1 MWIVSQ
7 IGAREHYS
15 VPRALQQSKQLGA
28 LLTDFW
34 VPPGSPIGYLPGGQ
48 KLRDR
53 HHPDI
58 SPELVWAPNQSSL
71 LFEVKQRIRKDEIWN
86 TIQKRDH
93 SFQQHAIPQLHR
105 LASSLTAD
113 AQPTLF
119 SYSYAARDLFREAKE
134 LGWKTILGQIDPG
147 PGEHA
152 LVGRLADEFPEWNSF
167 ILPQPPPSYWEDWRE
182 ECELA
187 DEIIVN
193 SYWSAKLLSESGIS
207 ADKMRVIP
215 LAYESKASEHN
226 EKTYKNRS
234 LRLLFLGQ
242 AIVRKGIHDLVAA
255 ASNLDPRDWHI
266 NVVGPHPQLPN
277 NLPETITFHGPSP
290 RSKVSK
296 WYARS
301 DIFVLPTH
309 SDGFGIT
316 QLEAMAHG
324 LPVIA
329 TLNCGEV
336 VEEDRN
342 GWIIP
347 AGSPNALTNLLQ
359 KIAGNREQLNTMS
372 ESARNTLPRFSL
384 KRIGEALLQSSDNIA
399 KPALHL

>member
-15 VPRALQQSKQLGA
+15 IPRALQQSNKLGA

-34 VPPGSPIGYLPGGQ
+34 VPPGSLLEKLPVGQ

-53 HHPDI
+53 YHPDI
-58 SPELVWAPNQSSL
+58 SPELVWAPNRSSL
-71 LFEVKQRIRKDEIWN
+71 LFELKQRIKKDALWT
-86 TIQKRDH
+86 TIQKRDY

-105 LASSLTAD
+105 LANSLTAD

-152 LVGRLADEFPEWNSF
+152 LVSRLADEFPEWNSF
-167 ILPQPPPSYWEDWRE
+167 ILPQPPQSYWNDWRE

-193 SYWSAKLLSESGIS
+193 SSWSAKLLGESGIS
-207 ADKMRVIP
+207 ANKIRVIP
-215 LAYESKASEHN
+215 LAYEGEAPKYH
-226 EKTYKNRS
+226 EKTYKNRP

-266 NVVGPHPQLPN
+266 DVVGPHPPLPN

-290 RSKVSK
+290 RSKVSE

-309 SDGFGIT
+309 SDGFAIT

-347 AGSPNALTNLLQ
+347 AGSPNALKDLLQ
-359 KIAGNREQLNTMS
+359 KIVVDKEQLITMS

-384 KRIGEALLQSSDNIA
+384 KRIGEALLQSSN
-399 KPALHL
+399 KS

>member
-34 VPPGSPIGYLPGGQ
+34 IPPRSPISYLPGGQ

-53 HHPDI
+53 HHPNI

-71 LFEVKQRIRKDEIWN
+71 LFEVKQRIRKDEIWS

-105 LASSLTAD
+105 LANSLTTD

-167 ILPQPPPSYWEDWRE
+167 ILPQPPPSYWDDWRE
-182 ECELA
+182 ESELA

-193 SYWSAKLLSESGIS
+193 SSWSAKLISESGIS
-207 ADKMRVIP
+207 ANKMRVIP
-215 LAYESKASEHN
+215 LAYESKAQEYH
-226 EKTYKNRS
+226 EKNYNNRP

-242 AIVRKGIHDLVAA
+242 AIVRKGIHDLVAT
-255 ASNLDPRDWHI
+255 ASNLDPKDWHI
-266 NVVGPHPQLPN
+266 DVVGPHPPLPN

-290 RSKVSK
+290 RSEVSK

-316 QLEAMAHG
+316 QLEAMAYG

-347 AGSPNALTNLLQ
+347 VGSPNALTDLLQ
-359 KIAGNREQLNTMS
+359 KIVVDKEQLITMS

-384 KRIGEALLQSSDNIA
+384 KRIGEALLQSSN
-399 KPALHL
+399 KS

>member
-1 MWIVSQ
+1 
-7 IGAREHYS
+7 
-15 VPRALQQSKQLGA
+15 
-28 LLTDFW
+28 LT
-34 VPPGSPIGYLPGGQ
+34 
-48 KLRDR
+48 
-53 HHPDI
+53 
-58 SPELVWAPNQSSL
+58 
-71 LFEVKQRIRKDEIWN
+71 
-86 TIQKRDH
+86 T
-93 SFQQHAIPQLHR
+93 
-105 LASSLTAD
+105 D

-167 ILPQPPPSYWEDWRE
+167 ILPQPPPSYWDDWRE

-193 SYWSAKLLSESGIS
+193 SSWSAKLLGESGIS
-207 ADKMRVIP
+207 AEKMRVIP
-215 LAYESKASEHN
+215 LAYESEAPKYH
-226 EKTYKNRS
+226 EKTYNHRP

-242 AIVRKGIHDLVAA
+242 AIVRKGIHDLVATA
-255 ASNLDPRDWHI
+255 LNLDPRDWHI
-266 NVVGPHPQLPN
+266 DVVGPHPPLPN

-290 RSKVSK
+290 RSEVSK

-301 DIFVLPTH
+301 DIFVFPTH

-329 TLNCGEV
+329 TLNCGDV
-336 VEEDRN
+336 VEEERN
-342 GWIIP
+342 GWVIP

-372 ESARNTLPRFSL
+372 ESARNTLPRFNL
-384 KRIGEALLQSSDNIA
+384 ERIGEALLQSSN
-399 KPALHL
+399 KS

>member
-15 VPRALQQSKQLGA
+15 IPRALQQSNQLGA

-34 VPPGSPIGYLPGGQ
+34 VPPGSLLEKLPVGQ

-58 SPELVWAPNQSSL
+58 SPEFVWAPNRKSL
-71 LFEVKQRIRKDEIWN
+71 LFEVGQRIKKDALW
-86 TIQKRDH
+86 TKIQKKNQ

-119 SYSYAARDLFREAKE
+119 SYSYAARDLFRVAKE

-147 PGEHA
+147 PSEHA
-152 LVGRLADEFPEWNSF
+152 LVDRLADEFPEWRGF
-167 ILPQPPPSYWEDWRE
+167 VLPQPPQSYWNNWHE

-193 SYWSAKLLSESGIS
+193 SFWSAKLLGESGIP
-207 ADKMRVIP
+207 ADKLRVIP
-215 LAYESKASEHN
+215 LAYEGVAPKSHKKNYHN
-226 EKTYKNRS
+226 RP

-255 ASNLDPRDWHI
+255 ASNLDPKDWNI
-266 NVVGPHPQLPN
+266 DIVGPHPQLPK

-290 RSKVSK
+290 RSEVLE
-296 WYARS
+296 WYTRS

-309 SDGFGIT
+309 SDGFAIT
-316 QLEAMAHG
+316 QLEAIAHG
-324 LPVIA
+324 LPIIA
-329 TLNCGEV
+329 TLNCGNV
-336 VEEDRN
+336 VEEGRN

-347 AGSPNALTNLLQ
+347 VGSPNALTDLLQ
-359 KIAGNREQLNTMS
+359 KIVSNKKQLITMS

-384 KRIGEALLQSSDNIA
+384 KRIGEALLQSSN
-399 KPALHL
+399 KS

>member
-34 VPPGSPIGYLPGGQ
+34 VPPGSPIGYLPGCQ

-53 HHPDI
+53 YHPDI
-58 SPELVWAPNQSSL
+58 SPELVWAPNGSSL
-71 LFEVKQRIRKDEIWN
+71 FFEVKQRIKKDVWT
-86 TIQKRDH
+86 TIQRRDH

-105 LASSLTAD
+105 LANSLTAD

-152 LVGRLADEFPEWNSF
+152 LVSRLADEFPEWNSF
-167 ILPQPPPSYWEDWRE
+167 ILPQPPQSYWNDWRE

-193 SYWSAKLLSESGIS
+193 SSWSAKLLGESGIS
-207 ADKMRVIP
+207 ANKIRVIP
-215 LAYESKASEHN
+215 LAYESKAPEHH
-226 EKTYKNRS
+226 EKNYYNRP

-266 NVVGPHPQLPN
+266 DVVGPHPQLPN

-290 RSKVSK
+290 RSKVSE

-309 SDGFGIT
+309 SDGFAIT

-347 AGSPNALTNLLQ
+347 AGSPNALKDLLQ
-359 KIAGNREQLNTMS
+359 KIVVDKEQLITMS

-384 KRIGEALLQSSDNIA
+384 KRIGEALLQSSN
-399 KPALHL
+399 KS

>member
-34 VPPGSPIGYLPGGQ
+34 IPPGSPIGYLPGGQ

-71 LFEVKQRIRKDEIWN
+71 LFEVKQRIRKDEIWS

-105 LASSLTAD
+105 LANSLTAD

-147 PGEHA
+147 PGEHT

-167 ILPQPPPSYWEDWRE
+167 ILPQPPPSYWDDWRE
-182 ECELA
+182 ECEMA

-193 SYWSAKLLSESGIS
+193 SSWSAKLLSESGIS

-215 LAYESKASEHN
+215 LAYESKAPEHN
-226 EKTYKNRS
+226 EKNYKNRP

-242 AIVRKGIHDLVAA
+242 AIVRKGIHDLVAT
-255 ASNLDPRDWHI
+255 ASNLDPKDWHI
-266 NVVGPHPQLPN
+266 DVVGPHPQLPN
-277 NLPETITFHGPSP
+277 NLPKAITFHGPSP
-290 RSKVSK
+290 RSVVSE

-309 SDGFGIT
+309 SDGFAIT

-336 VEEDRN
+336 VEEGRN

-347 AGSPNALTNLLQ
+347 AGSPNALTDLLQ
-359 KIAGNREQLNTMS
+359 KIAGNREQLITMS
-372 ESARNTLPRFSL
+372 ESARNTLPRFNL
-384 KRIGEALLQSSDNIA
+384 ERIGEALLQSSN
-399 KPALHL
+399 KS

>member
-15 VPRALQQSKQLGA
+15 IPRALQQSNQLGA

-58 SPELVWAPNQSSL
+58 LPELVWAPNRSSL
-71 LFEVKQRIRKDEIWN
+71 LFEVKQRIKKDDFWI
-86 TIQKRDH
+86 TTQKRDRN
-93 SFQQHAIPQLHR
+93 FQRQVIPQLKH
-105 LASSLTAD
+105 LAKSIPNED
-113 AQPTLF
+113 CPTLF

-152 LVGRLADEFPEWNSF
+152 LVGRLADEFPEWSSF
-167 ILPQPPPSYWEDWRE
+167 ILPQPPQSYWNDWRE

-193 SYWSAKLLSESGIS
+193 SSWSAKLLGESGIPT
-207 ADKMRVIP
+207 DKMRVIP
-215 LAYESKASEHN
+215 LAYEGEAPEHH
-226 EKTYKNRS
+226 EKTYKNRP

-242 AIVRKGIHDLVAA
+242 AIVRKGIHDLLAA
-255 ASNLDPRDWHI
+255 ASNLDPKDWHI
-266 NVVGPHPQLPN
+266 DVVGPHPPLPN
-277 NLPETITFHGPSP
+277 NLPEAITFHGPSP
-290 RSKVSK
+290 RSEVSE

-309 SDGFGIT
+309 SDGFAIT

-336 VEEDRN
+336 VEEGRN

-347 AGSPNALTNLLQ
+347 AGSPNTLTGLLQ
-359 KIAGNREQLNTMS
+359 KIAGNREQLITMS
-372 ESARNTLPRFSL
+372 ESARNTLPRFNL
-384 KRIGEALLQSSDNIA
+384 ERIGEALLQSSNKA
-399 KPALHL
+399 NPALHP

>member
-1 MWIVSQ
+1 
-7 IGAREHYS
+7 
-15 VPRALQQSKQLGA
+15 
-28 LLTDFW
+28 
-34 VPPGSPIGYLPGGQ
+34 
-48 KLRDR
+48 
-53 HHPDI
+53 
-58 SPELVWAPNQSSL
+58 VWAPNQSSL
-71 LFEVKQRIRKDEIWN
+71 LFEVKQRIRKDEIWS

-105 LASSLTAD
+105 LANSLTTD

-167 ILPQPPPSYWEDWRE
+167 ILPQPPPSYWDDWRE

-193 SYWSAKLLSESGIS
+193 SSWSAKILGESGIS
-207 ADKMRVIP
+207 AEKMRVIP
-215 LAYESKASEHN
+215 LAYESEAPKYH
-226 EKTYKNRS
+226 EKTYNNRP

-242 AIVRKGIHDLVAA
+242 AIVRKGIHDLVATA
-255 ASNLDPRDWHI
+255 LNLDPRDWHI
-266 NVVGPHPQLPN
+266 DVVGPHPPLPN

-290 RSKVSK
+290 RSEVSK

-329 TLNCGEV
+329 TLNCGDV
-336 VEEDRN
+336 VQNGEN
-342 GWIIP
+342 GWVIKS
-347 AGSPNALTNLLQ
+347 GSPGELTSILER
-359 KIAGNREQLNTMS
+359 IAEDPDSLTEMS
-372 ESARNTLPRFSL
+372 ESATERVADFSL
-384 KRIGEALLQSSDNIA
+384 SRLEAKLIKLTQLFPLAETHRRAES
-399 KPALHL
+399 